1 MSMWSVLKMTKE
13 MDEKMG
19 KEQDSSQKK
28 ESKNAIQ
35 LDIDDGVA
43 QGIYSNLALSNFN
56 QEEVVIDFVYLQPH
70 VNKGKVASRVIL
82 SPKNAKRLAIMLQD
96 QIKKY
101 EDKIGPIDDE
111 AQLPGINLSFN

>member
-1 MSMWSVLKMTKE
+1 MWSVLKMTE
-13 MDEKMG
+13 EIG
-19 KEQDSSQKK
+19 NGQDKSQKK
-28 ESKNAIQ
+28 DTKNSIQ
-35 LDIDDGVA
+35 LDINDEIA

-101 EDKIGPIDDE
+101 EDKIGPIDDTP
-111 AQLPGINLSFN
+111 QLPGINLSFN

>member
-1 MSMWSVLKMTKE
+1 MWSVLKMTE
-13 MDEKMG
+13 EMG
-19 KEQDSSQKK
+19 KGQDESQKK
-28 ESKNAIQ
+28 DTKNSIQ
-35 LDIDDGVA
+35 LDINDDIA

-82 SPKNAKRLAIMLQD
+82 SPKNAKRLAMMLQD

-101 EDKIGPIDDE
+101 EEKIGPIDD
-111 AQLPGINLSFN
+111 APQLPGINLSFN

>member
-1 MSMWSVLKMTKE
+1 MTE
-13 MDEKMG
+13 EIG
-19 KEQDSSQKK
+19 NGQDKSQKK
-28 ESKNAIQ
+28 DTKNSIQ
-35 LDIDDGVA
+35 LDINDEIA

-101 EDKIGPIDDE
+101 EDKIGPIDDTP
-111 AQLPGINLSFN
+111 QLPGINLSFN